1 MANPK
6 VARATAKR
14 FMTQALLEADTFV
27 AEGRAKDVDMD
38 HLRELKEKF
47 VTSCNTYI
55 DSIPQD
61 EITDEIE
68 NDLAN
73 YFSKQCT
80 MYSKVVLEINKSV
93 SAAKDVKPNVN
104 VDAASAISREEI
116 AAILTVKQGSLSYDG
131 AAFEYYN
138 FIIRHKQAVKFIKDP
153 STKLSILLDSLT
165 GRAAMIVGGCSLLGD
180 DGYGEAL
187 DLLEQQFGNKEKI
200 FGLIEKDLL
209 EGNRLSRPISY

>member
-61 EITDEIE
+61 EITEEIE

-80 MYSKVVLEINKSV
+80 IYRKLCQIMV
-93 SAAKDVKPNVN
+93 
-104 VDAASAISREEI
+104 
-116 AAILTVKQGSLSYDG
+116 AILCVQ
-131 AAFEYYN
+131 
-138 FIIRHKQAVKFIKDP
+138 IW
-153 STKLSILLDSLT
+153 
-165 GRAAMIVGGCSLLGD
+165 
-180 DGYGEAL
+180 
-187 DLLEQQFGNKEKI
+187 
-200 FGLIEKDLL
+200 
-209 EGNRLSRPISY
+209 

>member
-61 EITDEIE
+61 EITEEIE
-68 NDLAN
+68 MI
-73 YFSKQCT
+73 SRT
-80 MYSKVVLEINKSV
+80 TSV
-93 SAAKDVKPNVN
+93 SSVQY
-104 VDAASAISREEI
+104 
-116 AAILTVKQGSLSYDG
+116 TVKLCW
-131 AAFEYYN
+131 
-138 FIIRHKQAVKFIKDP
+138 R
-153 STKLSILLDSLT
+153 
-165 GRAAMIVGGCSLLGD
+165 
-180 DGYGEAL
+180 
-187 DLLEQQFGNKEKI
+187 
-200 FGLIEKDLL
+200 
-209 EGNRLSRPISY
+209 